1 MTRGNRGCGDEGI
14 TAPRVPPA
22 REHYRT
28 MAWNRSL
35 LSASSQLDAI
45 FQAFPDLLFTL
56 DEEGA
61 ILDYKAG
68 AAISTLFA
76 PPDAFIGRHVG
87 DVMPHEFAETLQN
100 ALVEFRKTRET
111 VAFEYTTRQAGAQR
125 WYEARVVPANGQV
138 IVVVRDATRHKQAE
152 EKFNSQLKR
161 IAALRAI
168 DLAISS
174 SLDLHLALSVV
185 LSQVTAQLVVDAA
198 DVLLL
203 NPQNTLEFA
212 AGVGFHTEALMHT
225 HLQLG
230 EGYAGMAALQQK
242 LVDVRDLQHGKTGFL
257 SSPTFSEEGFRCYF
271 GVPLVAKGRVRG
283 VLEVFHRSPL
293 DPDSDW
299 MEFLE
304 TLAGEAAIA
313 VENAVLLKELQRTNF
328 ELTLAYNTTIEG
340 WSRAL
345 DLRDRDTEGHTQRV
359 TDGAVKLA
367 RRLGFS
373 DADLVHVRRGAIL
386 HDIGKMAIPDSILLK
401 PGPLTTEE
409 WEIIRQHP
417 RYAYELLSPIPYLGP
432 ALDIPHYHHER
443 WDGTGYPHRLKEEQI
458 PLPARLFAVVDVFDA
473 LTSHRPY
480 RPAWKVEQAVEYIDS
495 QSSKHFDPHIT
506 AEFLKLANSEK

>member
-1 MTRGNRGCGDEGI
+1 
-14 TAPRVPPA
+14 
-22 REHYRT
+22 
-28 MAWNRSL
+28 MAWNSL

-56 DEEGA
+56 DESGT
-61 ILDYKAG
+61 ILDYRAG

-76 PPDAFIGRHVG
+76 PPTAFIGQRVG
-87 DVMPHEFAETLQN
+87 EVLPREFADNLLA
-100 ALVEFRKTRET
+100 ALAEFNKTQKT
-111 VAFEYTTRQAGAQR
+111 VPFEYTMRQGGSQR
-125 WYEARVVPANGQV
+125 WFEARIVPAADGNIV
-138 IVVVRDATRHKQAE
+138 VVVRDATRHKQAE
-152 EKFNSQLKR
+152 EKFNSQLRR

-198 DVLLL
+198 DILLL
-203 NPQNTLEFA
+203 NPQNVLEFA

-242 LVDVRDLQHGKTGFL
+242 TIHVADLHHGKTGFL
-257 SSPTFSEEGFRCYF
+257 VSPRFQEEGFHCYY

-283 VLEVFHRSPL
+283 VLEVFHRASIV
-293 DPDSDW
+293 PDEDW
-299 MEFLE
+299 LEFLE
-304 TLAGEAAIA
+304 TLAGQAAIA

-345 DLRDRDTEGHTQRV
+345 DLRDRDTEGHTERV
-359 TDGAVKLA
+359 TDGAVRLA
-367 RRLGFS
+367 RRLSFT
-373 DADLVHVRRGAIL
+373 DAELVHVRRGAIL

-401 PGPLTTEE
+401 PGPLTSEE
-409 WEIIRQHP
+409 WNVIRQHP
-417 RYAYELLSPIPYLGP
+417 RFAYELLSPIPYLGP

-443 WDGTGYPHRLKEEQI
+443 WDGNGYPHRLRDNQI
-458 PLPARLFAVVDVFDA
+458 PLAARLFAVVDVYDA

-480 RPAWKVEQAVEYIDS
+480 RPAWTPEEATTYIGA
-495 QSSKHFDPHIT
+495 QRGKHFDPDVG
-506 AEFLKLANSEK
+506 AEFLRMMNVPV

>member
-1 MTRGNRGCGDEGI
+1 M
-14 TAPRVPPA
+14 V
-22 REHYRT
+22 
-28 MAWNRSL
+28 WNNL
-35 LSASSQLDAI
+35 MNASTQLDAI

-56 DEEGA
+56 DETGI
-61 ILDYKAG
+61 ILDYRAG
-68 AAISTLFA
+68 ASIATLFA
-76 PPDAFIGRHVG
+76 RPESLIGQRVG
-87 DVMPHEFAETLQN
+87 DVLPREFADSLLN
-100 ALVEFRKTRET
+100 ALDQFEKTQET
-111 VAFEYTTRQAGAQR
+111 ISFEYSLRQGGAQR
-125 WYEARVVPANGQV
+125 WFEARLVPAAHGQV
-138 IVVVRDATRHKQAE
+138 VVVVRDATRHKQAE

-198 DVLLL
+198 DILLF
-203 NPQNTLEFA
+203 NAQNLLEFA
-212 AGVGFHTEALMHT
+212 AGVGFHTESLAQT
-225 HLQLG
+225 NLQIG
-230 EGYAGMAALQQK
+230 EGFAGMAALQQK
-242 LVDVRDLQHGKTGFL
+242 TIHVPDLQHGKTGFL
-257 SSPTFSEEGFRCYF
+257 KSPKFHEEGFRCYY
-271 GVPLVAKGRVRG
+271 GVPLIAKGRVRG

-293 DPDSDW
+293 SPDADW
-299 MEFLE
+299 LEFME

-359 TDGAVKLA
+359 TEGAIKLA
-367 RRLGFS
+367 RRMGFN
-373 DADLVHVRRGAIL
+373 DAELIHVRRGAIL

-417 RYAYELLSPIPYLGP
+417 RFAYELLSPIPYLGP

-443 WDGTGYPHRLKEEQI
+443 WDGAGYPNGLKENQI
-458 PLPARLFAVVDVFDA
+458 PLQARLFAVVDVFDA
-473 LTSHRPY
+473 LVSHRPY
-480 RPAWKVEQAVEYIDS
+480 RPAWKPEAAMAYVEGQRG
-495 QSSKHFDPHIT
+495 KHFDPDIA
-506 AEFLKLANSEK
+506 AEFLRMLGSAKIAES

>member
-1 MTRGNRGCGDEGI
+1 
-14 TAPRVPPA
+14 
-22 REHYRT
+22 
-28 MAWNRSL
+28 MAWNNL
-35 LSASSQLDAI
+35 LNASTQLDAI

-56 DEEGA
+56 DEAGV

-68 AAISTLFA
+68 TAISMLFA
-76 PPDAFIGRHVG
+76 GPEAFIGQRVG
-87 DVMPHEFAETLQN
+87 DVLPREFADSLLK
-100 ALVEFRKTRET
+100 ALEEFKRSHET
-111 VAFEYTTRQAGAQR
+111 VAFEYTMRQAGEQR
-125 WYEARVVPANGQV
+125 WFEARLVGADNQVV
-138 IVVVRDATRHKQAE
+138 VVVRDATRHKQAE

-198 DVLLL
+198 DILLL
-203 NPQNTLEFA
+203 SQQNLLEFA
-212 AGVGFHTEALMHT
+212 AGVGFHTEALTHT
-225 HLQLG
+225 QLQLG
-230 EGYAGMAALQQK
+230 EGYAGMAAMQQK
-242 LVDVRDLQHGKTGFL
+242 MVHVADLQHGKTGFL
-257 SSPTFSEEGFRCYF
+257 MSPKFSEEGFRCYY
-271 GVPLVAKGRVRG
+271 GIPLVAKGRVRG
-283 VLEVFHRSPL
+283 VLEVFHRTPL
-293 DPDSDW
+293 DPDADW
-299 MEFLE
+299 LEFLE
-304 TLAGEAAIA
+304 TLAGQAAIA

-345 DLRDRDTEGHTQRV
+345 DLRDRDTEGHTKRV
-359 TDGAVKLA
+359 TDGAIKLA
-367 RRLGFS
+367 GRLGFT
-373 DADLVHVRRGAIL
+373 DAELIHVRRGAIL

-409 WEIIRQHP
+409 WQVIRQHP

-458 PLPARLFAVVDVFDA
+458 PLPARLFAIVDVYDA

-480 RPAWKVEQAVEYIDS
+480 RPAWKREEAVEYVGS
-495 QSSKHFDPHIT
+495 QRGKHFDPKIT
-506 AEFLKLANSEK
+506 TEFLALLNVEK

>member
-1 MTRGNRGCGDEGI
+1 
-14 TAPRVPPA
+14 
-22 REHYRT
+22 
-28 MAWNRSL
+28 MAWNSL
-35 LSASSQLDAI
+35 LNASTQLDAI

-56 DEEGA
+56 DEAGT
-61 ILDYKAG
+61 ILDCRAG

-76 PPDAFIGRHVG
+76 PPEAFIGRGVG
-87 DVMPHEFAETLQN
+87 EVLPHEFSENLLN
-100 ALVEFRKTRET
+100 ALEQYKESRGT
-111 VAFEYTTRQAGAQR
+111 VPFEYTLRQGGVQR
-125 WYEARVVPANGQV
+125 WFEARVVPATDGRV
-138 IVVVRDATRHKQAE
+138 VVVVRDATRHKQAE

-198 DVLLL
+198 DILLF
-203 NPQNTLEFA
+203 NQQNMLDFA
-212 AGVGFHTEALMHT
+212 AGVGFHTDALLHT
-225 HLQLG
+225 HLQIG
-230 EGYAGMAALQQK
+230 EGFAGMVALQQK
-242 LVDVRDLQHGKTGFL
+242 TINVPDLERGKTGFL
-257 SSPTFSEEGFRCYF
+257 RSPKFAQEGFRSYY

-293 DPDSDW
+293 SPDPDW
-299 MEFLE
+299 LEFLE

-313 VENAVLLKELQRTNF
+313 VENAALLKELQRTNF

-359 TDGAVKLA
+359 TDGAIRLA

-373 DADLVHVRRGAIL
+373 EAEIVHVRRGAIL

-401 PGPLTTEE
+401 PGPLTPEE

-417 RYAYELLSPIPYLGP
+417 RYAYELLSPIPYLGA

-443 WDGTGYPHRLKEEQI
+443 WDGAGYPDNLKGGQI
-458 PLPARLFAVVDVFDA
+458 PLPARLFAVVDVYDA

-480 RPAWKVEQAVEYIDS
+480 RPAWKPQAALNYIDS
-495 QSSKHFDPHIT
+495 QKGKHFDPEV
-506 AEFLKLANSEK
+506 ASEFLKLVSATM

>member
-1 MTRGNRGCGDEGI
+1 
-14 TAPRVPPA
+14 
-22 REHYRT
+22 
-28 MAWNRSL
+28 MAWNNL
-35 LSASSQLDAI
+35 LNASAQLNAI

-56 DEEGA
+56 DEAGT

-76 PPDAFIGRHVG
+76 PPEAFIGQRVG
-87 DVMPHEFAETLQN
+87 DVLPREFAETLLN
-100 ALVEFRKTRET
+100 ALEEFKKSHQT
-111 VAFEYTTRQAGAQR
+111 VSFEYTLRQGGTQR
-125 WYEARVVPANGQV
+125 WFEARLVPADKQ
-138 IVVVRDATRHKQAE
+138 IVLVVRDATRHKQAE

-185 LSQVTAQLVVDAA
+185 LSQVTAQLAVDAA
-198 DVLLL
+198 DILLL
-203 NPQNTLEFA
+203 NQQNLLQFT
-212 AGVGFHTEALMHT
+212 AGVGFRTEALMHT

-242 LVDVRDLQHGKTGFL
+242 MMHVADLQHGKTGFL
-257 SSPTFSEEGFRCYF
+257 VSPQFGQESFRCYY
-271 GVPLVAKGRVRG
+271 GVPLVAKGRIRG

-293 DPDSDW
+293 DPDTDW
-299 MEFLE
+299 LEFLE
-304 TLAGEAAIA
+304 TLAGQAAIA

-367 RRLGFS
+367 RRLGFT
-373 DADLVHVRRGAIL
+373 DADLIHVRRGAIL

-401 PGPLTTEE
+401 PGPLTTDE

-432 ALDIPHYHHER
+432 ALDIPHYHHEH
-443 WDGTGYPHRLKEEQI
+443 WDGNGYPHKLKENQI
-458 PLPARLFAVVDVFDA
+458 PLPARLFAIVDVYDA

-480 RPAWKVEQAVEYIDS
+480 RPAWKPEDAMGYVGS
-495 QSSKHFDPHIT
+495 QKGKHFDPQI
-506 AEFLKLANSEK
+506 ASEFLAMMGVEASH

>member
-1 MTRGNRGCGDEGI
+1 
-14 TAPRVPPA
+14 
-22 REHYRT
+22 
-28 MAWNRSL
+28 MAWNNL
-35 LSASSQLDAI
+35 LNASTQLDAI

-56 DEEGA
+56 DESGT

-76 PPDAFIGRHVG
+76 SPESFIGRPVG
-87 DVMPHEFAETLQN
+87 EVLPREFAENLLKALEQFN
-100 ALVEFRKTRET
+100 ASHET
-111 VAFEYTTRQAGAQR
+111 VAFEYTLRQAGTQR
-125 WYEARVVPANGQV
+125 WFEARLVPAPGGQV
-138 IVVVRDATRHKQAE
+138 VVVVRDATRHKQAE

-161 IAALRAI
+161 VAALRAI

-198 DVLLL
+198 DILLF
-203 NPQNTLEFA
+203 NQQNVLEFS
-212 AGVGFHTEALMHT
+212 AGVGFHTESLVHT
-225 HLQLG
+225 RLQIG

-242 LVDVRDLQHGKTGFL
+242 TIHVPDLHHGKTGFL
-257 SSPTFSEEGFRCYF
+257 NSPSFRAEGFQCYY

-283 VLEVFHRSPL
+283 VMEVFHRSPL
-293 DPDSDW
+293 APDADW
-299 MEFLE
+299 LEFLE

-359 TDGAVKLA
+359 TDSAVKLA
-367 RRLGFS
+367 RRLGFT
-373 DADLVHVRRGAIL
+373 DMELIHVRRGAIL

-417 RYAYELLSPIPYLGP
+417 RYAYELLAPIPYLGP
-432 ALDIPHYHHER
+432 ALDIPRYHHER
-443 WDGTGYPHRLKEEQI
+443 WDGAGYPHGLKENQI
-458 PLPARLFAVVDVFDA
+458 PLPARLFSIVDVYDA
-473 LTSHRPY
+473 LTSRRPY
-480 RPAWKVEQAVEYIDS
+480 RPAWKPDSAVEYLKGQIG
-495 QSSKHFDPHIT
+495 KHFDPDV
-506 AEFLKLANSEK
+506 ASEFLRMLKAGKTVES

>member
-1 MTRGNRGCGDEGI
+1 
-14 TAPRVPPA
+14 
-22 REHYRT
+22 
-28 MAWNRSL
+28 MAWNSSL
-35 LSASSQLDAI
+35 NASTQLDAI

-56 DEEGA
+56 DESGT

-76 PPDAFIGRHVG
+76 PPEAFIGQRVG
-87 DVMPHEFAETLQN
+87 EVLPREFAENLLI
-100 ALVEFRKTRET
+100 ALEQFKKSHET
-111 VAFEYTTRQAGAQR
+111 VPFEYTMRQAGAQR
-125 WYEARVVPANGQV
+125 WFEARVVPSADDRV
-138 IVVVRDATRHKQAE
+138 VVVVRDATRHKQAE

-198 DVLLL
+198 DILLF
-203 NPQNTLEFA
+203 NQQNMLEFV

-230 EGYAGMAALQQK
+230 EGFAGMVALQQK
-242 LVDVRDLQHGKTGFL
+242 MIRIPDLERGKTGFL
-257 SSPTFSEEGFRCYF
+257 RSPRFSEEGFRSYY

-283 VLEVFHRSPL
+283 VMEVFHRTPLSP
-293 DPDSDW
+293 DADW
-299 MEFLE
+299 IEFLE

-359 TDGAVKLA
+359 TDAAVKLA
-367 RRLGFS
+367 RRIGFNE
-373 DADLVHVRRGAIL
+373 AELVHVRRGAVL

-401 PGPLTTEE
+401 PGPLTPEE
-409 WEIIRQHP
+409 WDIIRQHP
-417 RYAYELLSPIPYLGP
+417 RFAYELLSPIPYLGP

-443 WDGTGYPHRLKEEQI
+443 WDGSGYPHNLKENQI
-458 PLPARLFAVVDVFDA
+458 PLPARLFSVVDVYDA

-480 RPAWKVEQAVEYIDS
+480 RPAWKPDDAIAYIS
-495 QSSKHFDPHIT
+495 NQRGKHFDPEVAGEYLQMLT
-506 AEFLKLANSEK
+506 AVR

>member
-1 MTRGNRGCGDEGI
+1 
-14 TAPRVPPA
+14 
-22 REHYRT
+22 
-28 MAWNRSL
+28 MAWNSSL
-35 LSASSQLDAI
+35 NASTQLDAI

-56 DEEGA
+56 DESGT

-76 PPDAFIGRHVG
+76 PPEAFIGQRVG
-87 DVMPHEFAETLQN
+87 EVLPREFAENLLI
-100 ALVEFRKTRET
+100 ALEQFKKSHET
-111 VAFEYTTRQAGAQR
+111 VPFEYTMRQAGVQR
-125 WYEARVVPANGQV
+125 WFEARVVPSADDRV
-138 IVVVRDATRHKQAE
+138 VVVVRDATRHKQAE

-198 DVLLL
+198 DILLF
-203 NPQNTLEFA
+203 NQQNMLEFV

-230 EGYAGMAALQQK
+230 EGFAGMVALQQK
-242 LVDVRDLQHGKTGFL
+242 MIRIPDLERGKTGFL
-257 SSPTFSEEGFRCYF
+257 RSPRFSEEGFRSYY

-283 VLEVFHRSPL
+283 VMEVFHRTPLSP
-293 DPDSDW
+293 DADW
-299 MEFLE
+299 IEFLE

-359 TDGAVKLA
+359 TDAAVKLA

-373 DADLVHVRRGAIL
+373 EAELVHVRRGAVL

-401 PGPLTTEE
+401 PGPLTPEE
-409 WEIIRQHP
+409 WDIIRQHP
-417 RYAYELLSPIPYLGP
+417 RFAYELLSPIPYLGP

-443 WDGTGYPHRLKEEQI
+443 WDGSGYPHSLKDNQI
-458 PLPARLFAVVDVFDA
+458 PLPARLFSVVDVYDA

-480 RPAWKVEQAVEYIDS
+480 RPAWKPDDAIAYIS
-495 QSSKHFDPHIT
+495 NQRGKHFDPEVAGEYLQMLT
-506 AEFLKLANSEK
+506 AAR

>member
-1 MTRGNRGCGDEGI
+1 
-14 TAPRVPPA
+14 
-22 REHYRT
+22 
-28 MAWNRSL
+28 MAWNSL
-35 LSASSQLDAI
+35 LNASTQLDAI

-56 DEEGA
+56 DEAGT
-61 ILDYKAG
+61 ILDCRAG

-76 PPDAFIGRHVG
+76 PPEAFIGRGVG
-87 DVMPHEFAETLQN
+87 EVLPHEFSENLLN
-100 ALVEFRKTRET
+100 ALEQYKESRGT
-111 VAFEYTTRQAGAQR
+111 VPFEYTLRQGGVQR
-125 WYEARVVPANGQV
+125 WFEARVVPATDGRV
-138 IVVVRDATRHKQAE
+138 VVVVRDATRHKQAE

-198 DVLLL
+198 DILLF
-203 NPQNTLEFA
+203 NQQNMLDFA
-212 AGVGFHTEALMHT
+212 AGVGFHTDALLHT
-225 HLQLG
+225 HLQIG
-230 EGYAGMAALQQK
+230 EGFAGMVALQQK
-242 LVDVRDLQHGKTGFL
+242 TINVPDLERGKTGFL
-257 SSPTFSEEGFRCYF
+257 RSPKFAQEGFRSYY

-293 DPDSDW
+293 SPDPDW
-299 MEFLE
+299 LEFLE

-313 VENAVLLKELQRTNF
+313 VENAALLKELQRTNF

-359 TDGAVKLA
+359 TDGAIRLA

-373 DADLVHVRRGAIL
+373 EAEIVHVRRGAIL

-401 PGPLTTEE
+401 PGPLTPEE

-417 RYAYELLSPIPYLGP
+417 RYAYELLSPIPYLGA

-443 WDGTGYPHRLKEEQI
+443 WDGAGYPDNLKGDQI
-458 PLPARLFAVVDVFDA
+458 PLPARLFAVVDVYDA

-480 RPAWKVEQAVEYIDS
+480 RPAWKPQAALNYIDS
-495 QSSKHFDPHIT
+495 QKGKHFDPEV
-506 AEFLKLANSEK
+506 ASEFLKLVSATM

>member
-1 MTRGNRGCGDEGI
+1 MK
-14 TAPRVPPA
+14 PVP
-22 REHYRT
+22 
-28 MAWNRSL
+28 
-35 LSASSQLDAI
+35 
-45 FQAFPDLLFTL
+45 
-56 DEEGA
+56 
-61 ILDYKAG
+61 
-68 AAISTLFA
+68 
-76 PPDAFIGRHVG
+76 
-87 DVMPHEFAETLQN
+87 
-100 ALVEFRKTRET
+100 
-111 VAFEYTTRQAGAQR
+111 FEYTLRQAGAQR
-125 WYEARVVPANGQV
+125 WFEARLVPAPNGQV
-138 IVVVRDATRHKQAE
+138 VVVVRDATRHKQAE

-198 DVLLL
+198 DILLF
-203 NPQNTLEFA
+203 NTQNMLEFA
-212 AGVGFHTEALMHT
+212 AGVGFHTDSLMHT
-225 HLQLG
+225 HLQVG
-230 EGYAGMAALQQK
+230 EGFAGMAALNQK
-242 LVDVRDLQHGKTGFL
+242 MIHVPDLQHGKTGFL
-257 SSPTFSEEGFRCYF
+257 NSPRFKEEGFRCYY
-271 GVPLVAKGRVRG
+271 GIPLVAKGRVRG

-293 DPDSDW
+293 SPDADW
-299 MEFLE
+299 IEFLE

-359 TDGAVKLA
+359 ADGAVKLA

-373 DADLVHVRRGAIL
+373 DTEMIHVRRGAIL

-401 PGPLTTEE
+401 PGPLTPEE

-443 WDGTGYPHRLKEEQI
+443 WDGGGYPHGLKENQI
-458 PLPARLFAVVDVFDA
+458 PLPARLFSIVDVYDA

-480 RPAWKVEQAVEYIDS
+480 RPAWKPETAIAYIRNEIG
-495 QSSKHFDPHIT
+495 KHFDPAVA
-506 AEFLKLANSEK
+506 AEFLKMHHNGRPAES

>member
-1 MTRGNRGCGDEGI
+1 
-14 TAPRVPPA
+14 
-22 REHYRT
+22 
-28 MAWNRSL
+28 MAWNNLLNASL
-35 LSASSQLDAI
+35 QLDAI
-45 FQAFPDLLFTL
+45 FQAFPDLLFIL
-56 DEEGA
+56 DEDGI

-76 PPDAFIGRHVG
+76 PPEAFVGRRAQ
-87 DVMPHEFAETLQN
+87 DVLPPEFAETLFS
-100 ALVEFRKTRET
+100 ALKEFKKTRET
-111 VAFEYTTRQAGAQR
+111 VPFEYTTRQAGLQR
-125 WYEARVVPANGQV
+125 WYEARLVPAANEQV
-138 IVVVRDATRHKQAE
+138 VVVVRDATRHKQAE

-198 DVLLL
+198 DILLL
-203 NPQNTLEFA
+203 NQQNVLEFT

-225 HLQLG
+225 RLQLG
-230 EGYAGMAALQQK
+230 EGYAGMAALQKK
-242 LVDVRDLQHGKTGFL
+242 LVQVPDLQRGKTGFL
-257 SSPTFSEEGFRCYF
+257 TSPSFSQEGFHCYF
-271 GVPLVAKGRVRG
+271 GVPLVAKGHVRG

-293 DPDSDW
+293 TPDPDW
-299 MEFLE
+299 MDFLE

-367 RRLGFS
+367 RRLGYS
-373 DADLVHVRRGAIL
+373 DAEMVHVRRGAIL

-401 PGPLTTEE
+401 PGPLTTDE
-409 WEIIRQHP
+409 WDIIRQHP

-443 WDGTGYPHRLKEEQI
+443 WDGNGYPHKLKEEQI
-458 PLPARLFAVVDVFDA
+458 PMPARLFAVVDVFDA

-480 RPAWKVEQAVEYIDS
+480 RPAWKPNEALQYIHTE
-495 QSSKHFDPHIT
+495 KGRHFDPYIA
-506 AEFLKLANSEK
+506 AEFLALVNAEK

>member
-1 MTRGNRGCGDEGI
+1 
-14 TAPRVPPA
+14 
-22 REHYRT
+22 
-28 MAWNRSL
+28 MAWNHNYL
-35 LSASSQLDAI
+35 NASSQLDAI

-56 DEEGA
+56 DEAGT
-61 ILDYKAG
+61 ILDYRGA

-76 PPDAFIGRHVG
+76 PPEAFIGQRVS
-87 DVMPHEFAETLQN
+87 DVLPREFAEALLN
-100 ALVEFRKTRET
+100 ALEEFKRTRET
-111 VAFEYTTRQAGAQR
+111 VPFEYTTRQAGAQR
-125 WYEARVVPANGQV
+125 WYEARIVPAAHRQV
-138 IVVVRDATRHKQAE
+138 VVVVRDATRHKQAE

-203 NPQNTLEFA
+203 NQQNVLEFA
-212 AGVGFHTEALMHT
+212 AGVGFRTEALMHT
-225 HLQLG
+225 RLQLG
-230 EGYAGMAALQQK
+230 EGYAGAAALQQK
-242 LVDVRDLQHGKTGFL
+242 IVIAEDLQHGKMGFL
-257 SSPTFSEEGFRCYF
+257 SSPTFNEEGFRCYF

-283 VLEVFHRSPL
+283 VLEVFHRTPLSP
-293 DPDSDW
+293 DEDW
-299 MEFLE
+299 MEFLD

-359 TDGAVKLA
+359 TDGAVRLA
-367 RRLGFS
+367 RQLGFS
-373 DADLVHVRRGAIL
+373 DVELVHVRRGAIL

-401 PGPLTTEE
+401 PGPLTPEE
-409 WEIIRQHP
+409 WDIIRQHP

-443 WDGTGYPHRLKEEQI
+443 WDGTGYPHKLKAEQI

-480 RPAWKVEQAVEYIDS
+480 RPAWRPQQAMDYIAGES
-495 QSSKHFDPHIT
+495 GKHFDPHIT
-506 AEFLKLANSEK
+506 TEFLLLAKAGE